1 MWPDQTF
8 DQLPFLVVE
17 DSADDLFLL
26 QKALHEIS
34 VPNPHVTVSSVSRAI
49 EYLEQSSKGQG
60 EHPFPVV
67 LFLDLLLPDVGGI
80 EVLEWL
86 NRNPHPPLPV
96 VLHTGV
102 EDETLLQ
109 HARDLG
115 ATFYLPKGTKSEAVG
130 EVFRRARAEWEQN
143 HALYQGA

>member
-1 MWPDQTF
+1 MWRDETF

-34 VPNPHVTVSSVSRAI
+34 IPNPHVTMPSGRRAI
-49 EYLEQSSKGQG
+49 EYLERSAKP
-60 EHPFPVV
+60 EHQEHFPVV
-67 LFLDLLLPDVGGI
+67 MFLDLLLPGLGGI

-86 NRNPHPPLPV
+86 SRNPHPPLPI

-102 EDETLLQ
+102 EDEAMLRR
-109 HARDLG
+109 ARDLG
-115 ATFYLPKGTKSEAVG
+115 ATFYLPKGTKSEAVN
-130 EVFRRARAEWEQN
+130 EVFRRARAEWEQY
-143 HALYQGA
+143 HSLEQGA